1 MPRPIP
7 IGIRYEVLALAHEG
21 MRQSANTGRVGLTHA
36 TINRILPRHVA
47 TGTLEPSKSTVA
59 PRKTTF
65 CQDCALFRMVAEPAN
80 GPLAA

>member
-7 IGIRYEVLALAHEG
+7 IGIRHEVLALAHEG
-21 MRQSANTGRVGLTHA
+21 MRQNAIAGRVGLTHA

-47 TGTLEPSKSTVA
+47 TGTLEPGKSTEV

-65 CQDCALFRMVAEPAN
+65 CQDCALFRMVAEPEN